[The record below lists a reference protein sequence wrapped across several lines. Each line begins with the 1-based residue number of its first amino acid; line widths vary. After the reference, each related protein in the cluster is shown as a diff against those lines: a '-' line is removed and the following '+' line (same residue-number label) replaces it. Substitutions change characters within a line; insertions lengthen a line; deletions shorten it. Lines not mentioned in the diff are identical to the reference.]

1 MLSFLKKIFGT
12 KPAKPTSAPYK
23 VEVDQFPFPKV
34 EKPAKSPVA
43 KKTAKKPAAPR
54 KPRAKKSKE

>member
-12 KPAKPTSAPYK
+12 KTAEPTSAPYK

-34 EKPAKSPVA
+34 EKPAKAPVS

-54 KPRAKKSKE
+54 KPRAKKLKE